1 MGTEMKNKQQGFT
14 IIELI
19 IVVVILGLLAAAAIP
34 RFTDVSSDA
43 EDAALEGVAGGF
55 ASAVGIVRGEWEL
68 SGRPQGASGTGA
80 GAEVFMDQILLYVDG
95 DTGYPVSGDNE
106 QAHDENMVA
115 ADCVSVIQSILLGAP
130 KTTANFNDLAE
141 TRYYTYVTQDSA
153 AGNDM
158 CVYYLANTIKNETNA
173 PSGDDYLT
181 LGNAFV
187 YNPRN
192 GGVSI
197 HSNNQ

>member
-1 MGTEMKNKQQGFT
+1 MRAKMSKKQQGFT

-68 SGRPQGASGTGA
+68 SGRPKGANGTGA
-80 GAEVFMDQILLYVDG
+80 GAEVSMDQILLYVDG
-95 DTGYPVSGDNE
+95 STGYPVSGDNAN
-106 QAHDENMVA
+106 AHDENLVA
-115 ADCVSVIQSILLGAP
+115 TDCVSVMQSILQGAP
-130 KTTANFNDLAE
+130 TVTTNFNNLNE
-141 TRYYTYVTQDSA
+141 TRYFTYVTQDSA

-158 CVYYLANTIKNETNA
+158 CVYYLGNTIKNEADA

-181 LGNAFV
+181 VGNAFV

>member
-1 MGTEMKNKQQGFT
+1 MRNKQQGFT

-68 SGRPQGASGTGA
+68 SGRPRGASGTGA
-80 GAEVFMDQILLYVDG
+80 GAEVSMDQILLYVDG
-95 DTGYPVSGDNE
+95 NTGYPVSGDND
-106 QAHDENMVA
+106 QAHDENMTA
-115 ADCVSVIQSILLGAP
+115 SDCVSIMQSILQGAP
-130 KTTANFNDLAE
+130 TVTTNFNNLGQ
-141 TRYYTYVTQDSA
+141 TRYFTYVTQDSA

-158 CVYYLANTIKNETNA
+158 CVYYLGNTIKNEA
-173 PSGDDYLT
+173 DSPSDDDYLT
-181 LGNAFV
+181 VGNAFV

>member
-1 MGTEMKNKQQGFT
+1 MRNKQQGFT

-43 EDAALEGVAGGF
+43 EHAALEGVAGGF

-68 SGRPQGASGTGA
+68 SGRPRGASGTGA
-80 GAEVFMDQILLYVDG
+80 GAEVSMDQILLYVDG
-95 DTGYPVSGDNE
+95 NTGYPVSGDND
-106 QAHDENMVA
+106 QAHDENMTA
-115 ADCVSVIQSILLGAP
+115 SDCVSIMQSILQGAP
-130 KTTANFNDLAE
+130 TVTTNFNNLGQ
-141 TRYYTYVTQDSA
+141 TRYFTYVTQDSA

-158 CVYYLANTIKNETNA
+158 CVYYLGNTIKNEADA
-173 PSGDDYLT
+173 PSDDDYLT
-181 LGNAFV
+181 IGNAFV